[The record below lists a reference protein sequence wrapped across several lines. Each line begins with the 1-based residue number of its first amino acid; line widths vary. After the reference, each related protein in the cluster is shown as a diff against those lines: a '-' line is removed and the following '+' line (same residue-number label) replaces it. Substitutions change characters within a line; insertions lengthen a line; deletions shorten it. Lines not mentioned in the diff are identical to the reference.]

1 MAAEGAKYR
10 LVKLLHERIV
20 MLDGATGTM
29 IQKCNLADSDFGG
42 KKGNN
47 DILNITRPDIVEAVH
62 RQYIEAGADIIETN
76 TFSGNAISQAEYG
89 CQSSVYDINYKGAL
103 IAKKATEGS
112 GVFVAGSIGPTVK
125 MLSFSPDVSRPQYR
139 PVSFDQMREAYSMQ
153 VGALLDGGVD
163 LLVVET
169 VYDGLNAKAALY
181 AIEQQKRQRG
191 TDIPVFV
198 SATVNDKSGRLLSG
212 QQIEALY
219 VALSHY
225 DITAFGLNCS
235 FGASD
240 LMPFLE
246 QIADKSFSGRGI
258 ATATMLY
265 PNAGLPNE
273 MGMYDEQPE
282 FTAGCMKQLA
292 DKGLI
297 NIAGGCCGTTPE
309 HIRAIKKALEG
320 VAPRRFYERKNPLA
334 DELWVAGLDDMLID
348 RERNN
353 FVNVGER
360 TNMAGSAKFA
370 KLIREGDFAGAAD
383 IARKQIEGG
392 ATVIDINTDD
402 AMTDSAANME
412 TYVRYISNDPDIA
425 KVPFMIDSSDWNTIL
440 AGLKNCTGK
449 AIVNSLSLKEGEEE
463 FERKATEVF
472 RMGAALVVMAFDEK
486 GQAVTFERKIEICS
500 RAYRILTERVG
511 FRPCDIIFDVNVL
524 TVATGIEE
532 HNNYAVDF
540 IRAVKWI
547 KENLKGCKT
556 SGGVSN
562 LSFAFRGN
570 NRVREA
576 MHSVFL
582 YHAIEAGLDMAI
594 VNPAMLQIYDEIEPE
609 LLHAVEAVVLNDRT
623 LAGKELPDGITPT
636 DNLVELARKI
646 KESEQGGMPSAAEPS
661 RMPHWREK
669 PLEERIEYALVKG
682 ITDYMAEDMHEAL
695 LKYGMPI
702 EIVQGPLM
710 AGMDRVGTLFG
721 EGKMFLPQVVK
732 SARAMKEAV
741 AVLQPSMEASAGKSL
756 GKGRGRGVA
765 VLATVKGDV
774 HDIGKNIVGIVL
786 ACNGFDV
793 VDLGVM
799 VENKCVIDAAIE
811 HDADIIGVSGLI
823 TPSLEQMEELCRMME
838 ERKGEILEKTG
849 HPIAINVGGATTSA
863 LHTAVKLAP
872 LYSYCVVHG
881 HDASATAGIC
891 KRLMASPGYVEQ
903 IKKEQQR
910 LRDEYGAR
918 KLRFH
923 TPEQARALALRFPLE
938 SFRQAGRYGEEN
950 FFAGDIALNE
960 LVPYIEWTPFFNFW
974 GFKGK
979 YPKLLY
985 EGGES
990 SERAEE
996 LFGQAMERI
1005 AELSVTGEIKVG
1017 ATVRFY
1023 DAYSKDETVYIL
1035 ENEKE
1040 HPERKDGLYLAGKRK
1055 VIASIF
1061 MPRQLES
1068 RSECRSAADY
1078 FPEYPYTSR
1087 LGVLVVKAEVC
1098 NEAPERGKDF
1108 ESLLNSSLAA
1118 RFAEAAAQWV
1128 TGQISF
1134 GQHVVRSAI
1143 GYDMI
1148 PDHAVKKVAF
1158 ELTDAQERLGVELT
1172 ESYAI
1177 KPSTSICALLIGHD
1191 KAEYFDIKK

>member
-10 LVKLLHERIV
+10 LIKLLHERIV

-29 IQKCNLADSDFGG
+29 IQKCSLSDSDFGG
-42 KKGNN
+42 KRGNN

-76 TFSGNAISQAEYG
+76 TFSGNVISQAEYG

-103 IAKKATEGS
+103 IAKKAAEGS

-139 PVSFDQMREAYSMQ
+139 PVSFDQMREAYSLQ
-153 VGALLDGGVD
+153 VEALLDGGAD
-163 LLVVET
+163 LLIVET

-181 AIEQQKRQRG
+181 AIEQEKRRRG
-191 TDIPVFV
+191 VDIPVFV

-246 QIADKSFSGRGI
+246 QIAEKSFSGRGI
-258 ATATMLY
+258 AAATMLY

-273 MGMYDEQPE
+273 MGQYDEQPE
-282 FTAGCMKQLA
+282 FTAGCIRQLA

-309 HIRAIKKALEG
+309 HIRAIRKALEG
-320 VAPRRFYERKNPLA
+320 VAPRRFGERKNPLS
-334 DELWVAGLDDMLID
+334 DELWIAGLDDLLID
-348 RERNN
+348 REKNN

-360 TNMAGSAKFA
+360 TNMAGSARFA
-370 KLIREGDFAGAAD
+370 KLIRERNFAGAAD
-383 IARKQIEGG
+383 IARRQIEDG

-412 TYVRYISNDPDIA
+412 TYIRYISNDPDIA

-449 AIVNSLSLKEGEEE
+449 AIVNSLSLKEGEQE
-463 FERKATEVF
+463 FERKASEVF

-486 GQAVTFERKIEICS
+486 GQAVTFERKTEICS

-532 HNNYAVDF
+532 HDNYAVDF

-594 VNPAMLQIYDEIEPE
+594 VNPL
-609 LLHAVEAVVLNDRT
+609 EAVVLNDRT
-623 LAGKELPDGITPT
+623 LAGRELPDGLTPT
-636 DNLVELARKI
+636 DNLVELARRI
-646 KESEQGGMPSAAEPS
+646 KESEQGDAPSATEAP

-682 ITDYMAEDMHEAL
+682 ITEYMTEDMHEAL
-695 LKYGMPI
+695 SKYSMPI

-710 AGMDRVGTLFG
+710 SGMDRVGALFG

-732 SARAMKEAV
+732 SAKAMKEAV
-741 AVLQPSMEASAGKSL
+741 AVLQPSIEASTGSSS
-756 GKGRGRGVA
+756 GRGRGVA

-774 HDIGKNIVGIVL
+774 HDIGKNIVSIVL
-786 ACNGFDV
+786 ACNGFEV

-799 VENKCVIDAAIE
+799 TAEGKIVSTPDREALRAVQTPQVFDGALLRAARETPALLGEATFRHDLADVTRQALADLGRPLLSRAKEDAYARTAFLEAIARTETVLAHEPRWRLDWYEARARRVGGEAGVRAWRRMVSTWTGRPRGSLNDYAHRQLAGLMGGYYRKRWEAFFANPDPKALGPALAEIDRAFEAEGAAI
-811 HDADIIGVSGLI
+811 AA
-823 TPSLEQMEELCRMME
+823 P
-838 ERKGEILEKTG
+838 KGTLVEDV
-849 HPIAINVGGATTSA
+849 AAA
-863 LHTAVKLAP
+863 LT
-872 LYSYCVVHG
+872 
-881 HDASATAGIC
+881 
-891 KRLMASPGYVEQ
+891 
-903 IKKEQQR
+903 
-910 LRDEYGAR
+910 
-918 KLRFH
+918 F
-923 TPEQARALALRFPLE
+923 ARACHARWPEAFAYSRGIAWDLAAGVMAVDVSDQIDRAGVYDVEIRWTSGPNALR
-938 SFRQAGRYGEEN
+938 
-950 FFAGDIALNE
+950 IAR
-960 LVPYIEWTPFFNFW
+960 VA
-974 GFKGK
+974 
-979 YPKLLY
+979 LY
-985 EGGES
+985 EGD
-990 SERAEE
+990 RLVAED
-996 LFGQAMERI
+996 
-1005 AELSVTGEIKVG
+1005 V
-1017 ATVRFY
+1017 
-1023 DAYSKDETVYIL
+1023 
-1035 ENEKE
+1035 
-1040 HPERKDGLYLAGKRK
+1040 HPGYAGIRRKDNVYTLRLPDFRTDLSSYTLRVEGEGDGGN
-1055 VIASIF
+1055 
-1061 MPRQLES
+1061 
-1068 RSECRSAADY
+1068 RSAGIL
-1078 FPEYPYTSR
+1078 T
-1087 LGVLVVKAEVC
+1087 
-1098 NEAPERGKDF
+1098 
-1108 ESLLNSSLAA
+1108 
-1118 RFAEAAAQWV
+1118 V
-1128 TGQISF
+1128 TP
-1134 GQHVVRSAI
+1134 RA
-1143 GYDMI
+1143 
-1148 PDHAVKKVAF
+1148 
-1158 ELTDAQERLGVELT
+1158 TR
-1172 ESYAI
+1172 
-1177 KPSTSICALLIGHD
+1177 
-1191 KAEYFDIKK
+1191 

>member
-1 MAAEGAKYR
+1 M
-10 LVKLLHERIV
+10 
-20 MLDGATGTM
+20 TQ
-29 IQKCNLADSDFGG
+29 IQWVSL
-42 KKGNN
+42 
-47 DILNITRPDIVEAVH
+47 
-62 RQYIEAGADIIETN
+62 
-76 TFSGNAISQAEYG
+76 
-89 CQSSVYDINYKGAL
+89 
-103 IAKKATEGS
+103 
-112 GVFVAGSIGPTVK
+112 AGSLIFLLIVLDAVRK
-125 MLSFSPDVSRPQYR
+125 QKL
-139 PVSFDQMREAYSMQ
+139 REAYSLQ
-153 VGALLDGGVD
+153 VEALLDGGVD
-163 LLVVET
+163 LLIVET

-181 AIEQQKRQRG
+181 AIEQEKRRRG
-191 TDIPVFV
+191 VDIPVFV

-246 QIADKSFSGRGI
+246 QIAEKSFSGRGI
-258 ATATMLY
+258 AAATMLY

-273 MGMYDEQPE
+273 MGQYDEQPE
-282 FTAGCMKQLA
+282 FTAGCIRQLA

-309 HIRAIKKALEG
+309 HIKTIRKALEG
-320 VAPRRFYERKNPLA
+320 VAPRRFGERKNPLA
-334 DELWVAGLDDMLID
+334 DELWIAGLDDLLID
-348 RERNN
+348 REKNN

-360 TNMAGSAKFA
+360 TNMAGSARFA
-370 KLIREGDFAGAAD
+370 KLIREGNFAGAAD
-383 IARKQIEGG
+383 IARRQIEDG

-412 TYVRYISNDPDIA
+412 TYIRYISNDPDIA

-449 AIVNSLSLKEGEEE
+449 AIVNSLSLKEGEQE
-463 FERKATEVF
+463 FERKAAEVF
-472 RMGAALVVMAFDEK
+472 RMGAALVVMAFDEE
-486 GQAVTFERKIEICS
+486 GQAVTFERKTEICS

-532 HNNYAVDF
+532 HDNYAVDF

-594 VNPAMLQIYDEIEPE
+594 VNPSMLQIYDEIEPE
-609 LLHAVEAVVLNDRT
+609 LLHAVEAVVLNDKT
-623 LAGKELPDGITPT
+623 LAGKELPDGLTPT
-636 DNLVELARKI
+636 DNLVELARRI
-646 KESEQGGMPSAAEPS
+646 KEGEQGETPSATEAP
-661 RMPHWREK
+661 RMPQWREK

-682 ITDYMAEDMHEAL
+682 ITEYMAEDMHEAL
-695 LKYGMPI
+695 SKYSMPI

-710 AGMDRVGTLFG
+710 SGMDRVGALFG

-732 SARAMKEAV
+732 SAKAMKEAV
-741 AVLQPSMEASAGKSL
+741 AVLQPSIEASTGNSS
-756 GKGRGRGVA
+756 GRGRGVA

-774 HDIGKNIVGIVL
+774 HDIGKNIVSIVL
-786 ACNGFDV
+786 ACNGFEV

-799 VENKCVIDAAIE
+799 VENGRIIEAAIE

-849 HPIAINVGGATTSA
+849 HPIAVNVGGATTSA

-891 KRLMASPGYVEQ
+891 KRLMTSPEYVEQ
-903 IKKEQQR
+903 IKREQQR

-918 KLRFH
+918 KLSFH
-923 TPEQARALALRFPLE
+923 TLEQARALAKRFPLE
-938 SFRQAGRYGEEN
+938 SFRQAGRYGQDN

-960 LVPYIEWTPFFNFW
+960 LVPYIDWTPFFNFW

-990 SERAEE
+990 AEKAEE

-1005 AELSVTGEIKVG
+1005 ANLSVTDEIKVG

-1023 DAYSKDETVYIL
+1023 DAYSKDETVYLL

-1040 HPERKDGLYLAGKRK
+1040 HPEQREGLYLAGERK
-1055 VIASIF
+1055 VIAEIH

-1087 LGVLVVKAEVC
+1087 LGVMVVKAEVC
-1098 NEAPERGKDF
+1098 NEEPERGKDF
-1108 ESLLNSSLAA
+1108 ESLLDSSLAA
-1118 RFAEAAAQWV
+1118 RFAEAAALWV

-1134 GQHVVRSAI
+1134 GQHVVRAAI

-1172 ESYAI
+1172 ESFAI